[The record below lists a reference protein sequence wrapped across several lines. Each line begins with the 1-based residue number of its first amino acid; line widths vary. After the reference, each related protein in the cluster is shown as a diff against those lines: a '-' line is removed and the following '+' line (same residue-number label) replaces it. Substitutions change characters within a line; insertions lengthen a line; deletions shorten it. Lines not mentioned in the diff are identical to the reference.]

1 MSLKVKMSH
10 STDLRQLIIEYLK
23 YAERVS
29 SKEIHDAVKQ
39 FAAYA
44 TVKRTLQ
51 SLISEGYIQIIG
63 NGKSTKYCL
72 SPSYSIIAPI
82 NLETYFLKEIDERQ
96 IRSDFNLILIDEVL
110 NSTQLFSEGE
120 LERLNNL
127 QSVFKQNTSNL
138 TEDEFNRE
146 FERLAIDLSWKSSQI
161 EGNTYSLLETELL
174 LREKQTAAGKTKD
187 EATMLLNHKEALDFI
202 LSHKDYI
209 NPLTTSRIEDLHSIL
224 MNELKVGRNI
234 RKRRVGISGTN
245 YKPLDNEFQI
255 REALQAMCNLINS
268 KTNVFEKALLSLVL
282 ISYIQPFEDGNKRT
296 ARIISNA
303 ILMNEGFCPISF
315 RTIDSIEYKKAML
328 VFYEQNNIT
337 PFKMIFVEQF
347 EFAAKTYF

>member
-1 MSLKVKMSH
+1 MSQ
-10 STDLRQLIIEYLK
+10 STDLHQLILEYLTH
-23 YAERVS
+23 EELVS
-29 SKEIHDAVKQ
+29 SKEIHEALKQ
-39 FAAYA
+39 FASYA
-44 TVKRTLQ
+44 TVKRTLL
-51 SLISEGYIQIIG
+51 SLISQGYIHTKG
-63 NGKSTKYCL
+63 NGKSTKYCI

-82 NLETYFLKEIDERQ
+82 DLETYFLKEIDERQ
-96 IRSDFNLILIDEVL
+96 IRSGFNMILIDDVL

-120 LERLNNL
+120 LEQLNKL

-161 EGNTYSLLETELL
+161 EGNTYSLLETEQLL
-174 LREKQTAAGKTKD
+174 KEKQTAAGKTKD

-202 LSHKDYI
+202 LSNKEYI
-209 NPLTTSRIEDLHSIL
+209 NPLTISRIEDLHSIL

-245 YKPLDNEFQI
+245 YTPLDNEFQI
-255 REALQAMCNLINS
+255 REALQAMCNLICS
-268 KTNVFEKALLSLVL
+268 KTIVFEKALLALVL

-303 ILMNEGFCPISF
+303 IFMNEGFCPISF

-337 PFKMIFVEQF
+337 PFKKIFIDQF
-347 EFAAKTYF
+347 EFAVKTYF